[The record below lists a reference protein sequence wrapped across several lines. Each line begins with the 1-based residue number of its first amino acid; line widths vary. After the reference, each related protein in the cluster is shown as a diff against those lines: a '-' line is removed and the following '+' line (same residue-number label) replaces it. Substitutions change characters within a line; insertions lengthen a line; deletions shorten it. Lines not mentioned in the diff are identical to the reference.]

1 MSTLANCHG
10 RKCIQNH
17 RYTLRKAVSKV
28 YAVCNFSDW
37 ESDDRHAFRQLE
49 NPSQRLDVNLA
60 CSLMKSSSC
69 PWSITRE
76 DKISIVECHCEWEVY
91 MQIGVQKVMC
101 LIFTKPIRFEPHTKT
116 VDVYGKLTRVSKP
129 FFLSY
134 SSRNMAGSQD
144 YYRVQVAVN

>member
-1 MSTLANCHG
+1 
-10 RKCIQNH
+10 
-17 RYTLRKAVSKV
+17 
-28 YAVCNFSDW
+28 
-37 ESDDRHAFRQLE
+37 
-49 NPSQRLDVNLA
+49 
-60 CSLMKSSSC
+60 
-69 PWSITRE
+69 
-76 DKISIVECHCEWEVY
+76 

-144 YYRVQVAVN
+144 YYHVQVAVN